1 MLTQYRVDIIIKNL
15 GEIKNVESIVNR
27 NENID
32 FYLKSK
38 EEVKIENIQIIDRVN
53 NVYYKDEK
61 KSILTLEIK
70 DNELKNTLIEEVNT
84 ELSLSKKN
92 NKENTLINRL
102 FIFLSQIFQPIVP
115 AFAGAGILK
124 GLLLL
129 FNQLGVLVNT
139 NGAYILLSIASN
151 GIFYFLPIMLA
162 ITTSRVLKVNPFI
175 GVLVAFSLTHPD
187 FIALFNSGTKLDFL
201 GVPVVLINYSSTV
214 IPIILAMGMY
224 AVLYNFLEK
233 RLSDTL
239 KTILIPLLTLAII
252 VPLTVLVAGPI
263 GYYSGELLA
272 RIVTWLM
279 ETNGTLTG
287 IIVGGLWLL
296 IISTGLNWAINP
308 IMLNNLSVYGFDFI
322 RPFTFASNFATLGLV
337 IGIALAAKKNKDL
350 KNYASANIFTIAI
363 SGMVEPTIFGILVKY
378 RKYFLAQII
387 GGAVGAA
394 YMGFMSVT
402 ANTFV
407 FGSLITLT
415 ALVGDDPMNL
425 INGLIGL
432 AIATTVSSFIAFAI
446 TKADDRKIIEA
457 WGNHPR

>member
-1 MLTQYRVDIIIKNL
+1 MLTRYRVALIIENL
-15 GEIKNVESIVNR
+15 GGIENIESIVHRDANV
-27 NENID
+27 D
-32 FYLKSK
+32 FYLKT
-38 EEVKIENIQIIDRVN
+38 IEIIEIEKLQIIDHVHTA
-53 NVYYKDEK
+53 YYKDETT
-61 KSILTLEIK
+61 SVLTLKIRDVDLK
-70 DNELKNTLIEEVNT
+70 DALVEEVNAELALST
-84 ELSLSKKN
+84 EN
-92 NKENTLINRL
+92 NKKDTLVNRV
-102 FIFLSQIFQPIVP
+102 FDFLSQIFQPIVP

-129 FNQLGVLVNT
+129 FNQLGVLSDT
-139 NGAYILLSIASN
+139 NGVYILLSIASN

-187 FIALFNSGTKLDFL
+187 FIELFNSGATLDFL
-201 GVPVVLINYSSTV
+201 GAPVVLINYSSTV
-214 IPIILAMGMY
+214 IPIVLAIGLY
-224 AVLYNFLEK
+224 ALLYNFLEK

-239 KTILIPLLTLAII
+239 KTILIPLLTLGII
-252 VPLTVLVAGPI
+252 VPLTILVAGPI
-263 GYYSGELLA
+263 GYYSGEFLA
-272 RIVTWLM
+272 GIVTRLM

-287 IIVGGLWLL
+287 IVIGGLWLL

-322 RPFTFASNFATLGLV
+322 RPFTFSSNFATLGLV

-387 GGAVGAA
+387 GGAAGAA

-432 AIATTVSSFIAFAI
+432 VIATTVSGIIAFMI
-446 TKADDRKIIEA
+446 TKADDRKMIVA
-457 WGNHPR
+457 

>member
-1 MLTQYRVDIIIKNL
+1 MLTRYRVALIIENL
-15 GEIKNVESIVNR
+15 GGI
-27 NENID
+27 ENIESVVHQDANVD
-32 FYLKSK
+32 FYLTDTI
-38 EEVKIENIQIIDRVN
+38 EVENLQVIDRVHTA
-53 NVYYKDEK
+53 YYKDETK
-61 KSILTLEIK
+61 PVVTLKIREI
-70 DNELKNTLIEEVNT
+70 ELKDALIEEMEA
-84 ELSLSKKN
+84 ELALSKEN
-92 NKENTLINRL
+92 NKQDTIINRI
-102 FIFLSQIFQPIVP
+102 FDFLSQIFQPVVP

-129 FNQLGVLVNT
+129 FNQIGVLSET
-139 NGAYILLSIASN
+139 SGMYILLTIASN

-187 FIALFNSGTKLDFL
+187 FIKLFNSGAELDFL

-214 IPIILAMGMY
+214 IPIVLAIGMY
-224 AVLYNFLEK
+224 AALYNFLEK

-252 VPLTVLVAGPI
+252 VPLTILVAGPI
-263 GYYSGELLA
+263 GYYSGEFLA
-272 RIVTWLM
+272 GIVTWLM

-287 IIVGGLWLL
+287 VVMGGLWLL

-308 IMLNNLSVYGFDFI
+308 IMLNNLSVHGFDFI

-337 IGIALAAKKNKDL
+337 VGITLATKKNRDL
-350 KNYASANIFTIAI
+350 KNYASANVFTIAI
-363 SGMVEPTIFGILVKY
+363 SGMVEPTIFGIMVKY

-387 GGAVGAA
+387 GGAAGAA

-407 FGSLITLT
+407 FGSFITLT

-432 AIATTVSSFIAFAI
+432 AIAATVAGVIAFTI
-446 TKADDRKIIEA
+446 TKSDERKIVEA
-457 WGNHPR
+457 

>member
-1 MLTQYRVDIIIKNL
+1 MLKRYRVALIIENL
-15 GEIKNVESIVNR
+15 GGIENIESIVHQDANV
-27 NENID
+27 D
-32 FYLKSK
+32 FYLKTT
-38 EEVKIENIQIIDRVN
+38 EIVEIEKIQIIDHVHTA
-53 NVYYKDEK
+53 YYKNEK
-61 KSILTLEIK
+61 ESVLTLKIREIDLK
-70 DNELKNTLIEEVNT
+70 DALIEEVNA
-84 ELSLSKKN
+84 ELALSAEQNEK
-92 NKENTLINRL
+92 NTLVNRA
-102 FIFLSQIFQPIVP
+102 FDFLSQIFQPIVP

-129 FNQLGVLVNT
+129 FNQMGVLSDT
-139 NGAYILLSIASN
+139 NGIYILLSIASN

-162 ITTSRVLKVNPFI
+162 VTTSRVLKVNPFI
-175 GVLVAFSLTHPD
+175 GALIAFSLIHPD
-187 FIALFNSGTKLDFL
+187 FIALFNSGAELDFL
-201 GVPVVLINYSSTV
+201 GIPVVLINYSSTV
-214 IPIILAMGMY
+214 IPIVLAIGMY

-233 RLSDTL
+233 KLSDTL

-252 VPLTVLVAGPI
+252 VPLTILVAGPI
-263 GYYSGELLA
+263 GYYSGEFLA
-272 RIVTWLM
+272 GIVTWLM

-287 IIVGGLWLL
+287 IIMGGFWLL

-350 KNYASANIFTIAI
+350 KNYASANVFTIAI

-378 RKYFLAQII
+378 RKYFIAQII
-387 GGAVGAA
+387 GGAAGAA

-425 INGLIGL
+425 MNGLIGL
-432 AIATTVSSFIAFAI
+432 AIATTVAGVIAFTI
-446 TKADDRKIIEA
+446 TKADERKRIET
-457 WGNHPR
+457 

>member
-1 MLTQYRVDIIIKNL
+1 MLTRYRVALIIENL
-15 GEIKNVESIVNR
+15 GG
-27 NENID
+27 
-32 FYLKSK
+32 
-38 EEVKIENIQIIDRVN
+38 IENIESVIHQDANVDVFLKDKATIEVENLQVIDHVHTA
-53 NVYYKDEK
+53 YFKDETK
-61 KSILTLEIK
+61 PVVTLKIR
-70 DNELKNTLIEEVNT
+70 DIELKNALIEEIEA
-84 ELSLSKKN
+84 ELVLSKEN
-92 NKENTLINRL
+92 NKQDTVINRI
-102 FIFLSQIFQPIVP
+102 FDFLSQIFQPIVP

-129 FNQLGVLVNT
+129 FNQMGVLSET
-139 NGAYILLSIASN
+139 SGMYILLTIASN

-175 GVLVAFSLTHPD
+175 GALVAFSLTHPD
-187 FIALFNSGTKLDFL
+187 FIALFNTGAELDFL

-214 IPIILAMGMY
+214 IPIVLAIGMY

-252 VPLTVLVAGPI
+252 VPLTILVAGPI
-263 GYYSGELLA
+263 GYYSGEFLA
-272 RIVTWLM
+272 SIVTWLM

-287 IIVGGLWLL
+287 IVMGGLWLV

-308 IMLNNLSVYGFDFI
+308 IMLNNLSVHGFDFI

-337 IGIALAAKKNKDL
+337 IGIALAAKKNRDL
-350 KNYASANIFTIAI
+350 KNYASANVFTIAI

-387 GGAVGAA
+387 GGAAGAA

-407 FGSLITLT
+407 FGSFITLT
-415 ALVGDDPMNL
+415 ALVGDNPMNL
-425 INGLIGL
+425 IHGLIGL
-432 AIATTVSSFIAFAI
+432 AIATTVAAVIAFTI
-446 TKADDRKIIEA
+446 TKSDERKIVEA
-457 WGNHPR
+457 

>member
-1 MLTQYRVDIIIKNL
+1 MLTRYRVALIIENL
-15 GEIKNVESIVNR
+15 GGI
-27 NENID
+27 ENIESVVHQDANVD
-32 FYLKSK
+32 FYLTDTI
-38 EEVKIENIQIIDRVN
+38 EVENLQVIDRVHTA
-53 NVYYKDEK
+53 YYKDETK
-61 KSILTLEIK
+61 PVVTLKIREI
-70 DNELKNTLIEEVNT
+70 ELKDALIEEMEA
-84 ELSLSKKN
+84 ELALSKEN
-92 NKENTLINRL
+92 NKQDTIINRI
-102 FIFLSQIFQPIVP
+102 FDFLSQIFQPVVP

-129 FNQLGVLVNT
+129 FNQIGVLSET
-139 NGAYILLSIASN
+139 SGMYILLTIASN

-187 FIALFNSGTKLDFL
+187 FIELFNSGAELDFL

-214 IPIILAMGMY
+214 IPIVLAIGMY
-224 AVLYNFLEK
+224 AALYNFLEK

-252 VPLTVLVAGPI
+252 VPLTILVAGPI
-263 GYYSGELLA
+263 GYYSGEFLA
-272 RIVTWLM
+272 GIVTWLM

-287 IIVGGLWLL
+287 VVMGGLWLL

-308 IMLNNLSVYGFDFI
+308 IMLNNLSVHGFDFI

-337 IGIALAAKKNKDL
+337 VGITLATKKNRDL
-350 KNYASANIFTIAI
+350 KNYASANVFTIAI
-363 SGMVEPTIFGILVKY
+363 SGMVEPTIFGIMVKY

-387 GGAVGAA
+387 GGAAGAA

-407 FGSLITLT
+407 FGSFITLT

-432 AIATTVSSFIAFAI
+432 AIAATVAGVIAFTI
-446 TKADDRKIIEA
+446 TKSDERKIVEA
-457 WGNHPR
+457 